1 MIDLRGANLL
11 LALDSRMEN
20 PYVARIM
27 SSKICVIIPA
37 RLSSSR
43 FYGKVLWNFRK
54 IPMIEHVYRRA
65 SLAIS
70 RDHIYITSGDK
81 DILDYMGSIGANVIK
96 SKKVHNNGTSRAAE
110 ASINLPY
117 KYVIILQADEILVE
131 PAHLTKLI
139 NSIIKDGVEN
149 FYNLITSSKAKND
162 LYDVNIVKCFT
173 DKNNFLNNFFR
184 TPENTQVGVTKVSK
198 VIGIMA
204 FRKTSLLNLSSMED
218 TSLQTKNS
226 IEQFKII
233 EHGFNLKGIL
243 VDSDY
248 PSINTESDI
257 ALVESFI
264 KKSLV
269 QKKILSQ
276 YVNQ

>member
-1 MIDLRGANLL
+1 
-11 LALDSRMEN
+11 
-20 PYVARIM
+20 
-27 SSKICVIIPA
+27 
-37 RLSSSR
+37 
-43 FYGKVLWNFRK
+43 
-54 IPMIEHVYRRA
+54 
-65 SLAIS
+65 
-70 RDHIYITSGDK
+70 
-81 DILDYMGSIGANVIK
+81 
-96 SKKVHNNGTSRAAE
+96 
-110 ASINLPY
+110 
-117 KYVIILQADEILVE
+117 
-131 PAHLTKLI
+131 
-139 NSIIKDGVEN
+139 
-149 FYNLITSSKAKND
+149 
-162 LYDVNIVKCFT
+162 
-173 DKNNFLNNFFR
+173 
-184 TPENTQVGVTKVSK
+184 
-198 VIGIMA
+198 
-204 FRKTSLLNLSSMED
+204 MED